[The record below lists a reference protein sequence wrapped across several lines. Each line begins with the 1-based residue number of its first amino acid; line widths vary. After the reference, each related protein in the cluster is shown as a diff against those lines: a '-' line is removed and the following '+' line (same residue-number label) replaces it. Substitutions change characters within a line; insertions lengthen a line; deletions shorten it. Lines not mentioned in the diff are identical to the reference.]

1 MTTKMV
7 HVLTYN
13 FIFTIELP
21 IYVSHQ
27 HTTAREK
34 AVDLLCGAF
43 M

>member
-7 HVLTYN
+7 HVLNEFIDVLTNN

-27 HTTAREK
+27 HTTA
-34 AVDLLCGAF
+34 
-43 M
+43 